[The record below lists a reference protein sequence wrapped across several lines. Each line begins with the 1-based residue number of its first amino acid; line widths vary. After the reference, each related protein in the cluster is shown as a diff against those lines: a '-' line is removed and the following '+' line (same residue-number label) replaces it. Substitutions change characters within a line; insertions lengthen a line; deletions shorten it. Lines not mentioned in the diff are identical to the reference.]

1 MLNSHNS
8 HINHPTHI
16 ILLAMQ
22 GSHYLRISYSNPQFL
37 IRISQHI
44 SNTSSYHNHAHIC
57 RNHFLR
63 RFIITTIHIPIPI
76 VIALRCISHYH
87 RSLPPP
93 TFSPSS
99 LSPLCPAPRSHWSK
113 PEILRS
119 HWSRAR
125 ATRPSLPQGPGP
137 GFPTSDFAARHDFS
151 IPDFEISNIPI

>member
-1 MLNSHNS
+1 MRVSSFPHVSDINKS
-8 HINHPTHI
+8 HIHHP
-16 ILLAMQ
+16 LFSA
-22 GSHYLRISYSNPQFL
+22 YFNYYF
-37 IRISQHI
+37 
-44 SNTSSYHNHAHIC
+44 SNTSYQNHAHIC

-137 GFPTSDFAARHDFS
+137 GFPTTTTSDFAARHDFS